1 MVMVEQQTSQ
11 TATARLRYVRIS
23 PRKARAV
30 MDLIRGK
37 PVGEAAA
44 ILMNTPRRG
53 SEIIIK
59 VLNSAVANAVN
70 NFDLDEEVLYVAE
83 GFVDQGTT
91 MKRWRPR
98 ARGMASPIKKRT
110 SHITV
115 TVAEREEV

>member
-1 MVMVEQQTSQ
+1 MVEEKTVP
-11 TATARLRYVRIS
+11 TATARLRFVRIS

-30 MDLIRGK
+30 IDLIRGK
-37 PVGEAAA
+37 PVREATA

-53 SEIIIK
+53 AEIIIK

-70 NFDLDEEVLYVAE
+70 NLDLDEEELYVHSC
-83 GFVDQGTT
+83 FVDQGAT

-98 ARGMASPIKKRT
+98 ARGMASPILKRT

>member
-1 MVMVEQQTSQ
+1 MVMVEEKTTP
-11 TATARLRYVRIS
+11 TATARTRFVRIS

-30 MDLIRGK
+30 IDLIRGK
-37 PVGEAAA
+37 PVREATA

-53 SEIIIK
+53 AEIITK

-70 NFDLDEEVLYVAE
+70 NLDLDEEELYVSSC
-83 GFVDQGTT
+83 FVDQGAT

-98 ARGMASPIKKRT
+98 ARGMASPIRKRT
-110 SHITV
+110 SHITI